1 MAKENDDFDYVLDE
15 LAKSALRSLL
25 MDDSD
30 SNNVLAMQ
38 HILVNLAG
46 NDSDEVIA
54 SKASCALMLTGFV
67 LPEFKMKE
75 LVETTREKCFKHVLA
90 LQHAYTSIEEFGCTG
105 EEALA
110 AIQKSLNFEL

>member
-1 MAKENDDFDYVLDE
+1 MAKNDEAFDYVLEE
-15 LAKSALRSLL
+15 LSKSALRSLQ

-30 SNNVLAMQ
+30 SNNVLVMR

-54 SKASCALMLTGFV
+54 SKAGCALMLTGFV

-90 LQHAYTSIEEFGCTG
+90 LQHAHTDIENGSTAEDT
-105 EEALA
+105 LA
-110 AIQKSLNFEL
+110 DIKELL